1 MPDTKTALTWG
12 RQTETLRVLRGWSQ
26 SQLAEAAG
34 ISQSSL
40 SEYESGREPMASVRQ
55 RVEKA
60 LGLGALSETA
70 HDLLEWLLQRMEGR
84 WKATTLVEDELLISE
99 AVEEM
104 RRMFEATL
112 RGGMAEIR
120 RLMELEGTRRSLRE

>member
-1 MPDTKTALTWG
+1 MAGTKTTLTWG
-12 RQTETLRVLRGWSQ
+12 RRTETLRILRGWSQ

-40 SEYESGREPMASVRQ
+40 SEYESGKEPTAGVRE

-84 WKATTLVEDELLISE
+84 WKATTLVEDELLIAE

-112 RGGMAEIR
+112 RGGVAEIR
-120 RLMELEGTRRSLRE
+120 RLMETEGARRPRRE